1 MRVRLALIP
10 LVAAAALLAGCQT
23 ATPPATAPTS
33 TGPADNGV
41 SALAPADIVTKM
53 QSALASA
60 KSFHMTG
67 SFTDS
72 GQKVDFDL
80 KFSGKDFVGTI
91 DLGSGIKLDVIGVG
105 TDIYIKAPDDFWAS
119 QLPAAQASTILALIK
134 GKYVKLDS
142 KNASIA
148 ALVDPFRPEN
158 MTKPE
163 GDVTK
168 GDTKTIDGKPAIGL
182 VDSKGGGKLYV
193 ATTGDPL
200 PLSIEGGS
208 SADGTVQFTEYNVPV
223 LVQAPAAGDV
233 FDLKALMGS

>member
-10 LVAAAALLAGCQT
+10 LVAAAALLAGCAT
-23 ATPPATAPTS
+23 ANTPATTPTS
-33 TGPADNGV
+33 TGPVDNGV

-53 QSALASA
+53 QTALAAA
-60 KSFHMTG
+60 KSFHMVG
-67 SFTDS
+67 SATDN
-72 GQKVDFDL
+72 GQKVSFDL
-80 KFSGKDFVGTI
+80 KFSGKDFAGTI
-91 DLGSGIKLDVIGVG
+91 DLGGAIKLDVIGIG
-105 TDIYIKAPDDFWAS
+105 TDIYIKAPNDFWSS
-119 QLPAAQASTILALIK
+119 QLPSGQAASLLALIQ
-134 GKYVKLDS
+134 GKYVKLDA
-142 KNASIA
+142 KNANVAPLI
-148 ALVDPFRPEN
+148 DPFRPEN
-158 MTKPE
+158 MVKPE

-208 SADGTVQFTEYNVPV
+208 AAEGSVAFTEYNVPV